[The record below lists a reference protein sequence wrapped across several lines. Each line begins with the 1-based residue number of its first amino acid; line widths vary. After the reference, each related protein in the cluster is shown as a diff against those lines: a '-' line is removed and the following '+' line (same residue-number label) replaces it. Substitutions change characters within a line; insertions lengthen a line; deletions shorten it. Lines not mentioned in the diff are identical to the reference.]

1 MFAIVPSKASCTQNY
16 ILACQSLNCHP
27 YTFNIS
33 FEFATLQR
41 FSLNHHHH
49 PSPSCRMKCVTVG
62 CLGGFVQELCCDD
75 QEAELLDVE
84 MKPPSDPQVLRI
96 VKVTVPVPPMRWT
109 GSALNG
115 VRAGGMLSFHK
126 TTYSIWMLKSP
137 KIQVPENHREHRF
150 HFKNPN
156 TQPV

>member
-1 MFAIVPSKASCTQNY
+1 MQQIVSYSMRRRTVYSHLLIHVEHTCRYEEREIIIIIIRYHMFAIVPSKASCTQNY

-33 FEFATLQR
+33 FEFASR
-41 FSLNHHHH
+41 
-49 PSPSCRMKCVTVG
+49 SCRMKCVTLG

-96 VKVTVPVPPMRWT
+96 VKVTVPVPPMR
-109 GSALNG
+109 
-115 VRAGGMLSFHK
+115 
-126 TTYSIWMLKSP
+126 
-137 KIQVPENHREHRF
+137 
-150 HFKNPN
+150 
-156 TQPV
+156 